1 MKSMKTMKQQAQ
13 AGFTLIELMIVVAII
28 GILAA
33 VAIPQYSNYTVKAKI
48 ANALTAAD
56 SLKSAVGMCIQETS
70 GDKAACDN
78 GANGIPA
85 AAAFTATKEVSAA
98 TVTDGNIELT
108 LTDIGKGTSGKK
120 ITMTSNVGGSNI
132 TWTNSTDITTTD
144 NDAAV
149 QAITKNNPPAAA
161 AAPAAGG

>member
-1 MKSMKTMKQQAQ
+1 MKSMKMMKQQAQ

-70 GDKAACDN
+70 GDKDACDN

-85 AAAFTATKEVSAA
+85 ATAFAATKEVSAA
-98 TVTDGNIELT
+98 TVTNGKVELT

-120 ITMTSNVGGSNI
+120 ITMDPNISGSNI
-132 TWTNSTDITTTD
+132 TWTNATDISTTD
-144 NDAAV
+144 NSAAV
-149 QAITKNNPPAAA
+149 EAVTKNNPPAAA
-161 AAPAAGG
+161 APAAGG